1 MFKKLTFTTLALLV
15 SGVVIA
21 GEKNLYTDLDANKD
35 GGISKEEATALPPLR
50 AQWMVLDVN
59 SDGLL
64 DKAEFAKMEVQE
76 VQEVQES
83 KPIIRSK

>member
-1 MFKKLTFTTLALLV
+1 MFKKLALTSLALLV
-15 SGVVIA
+15 SSVVIA

-50 AQWMVLDVN
+50 AQWIVLDVN

-64 DKAEFAKMEVQE
+64 DQAEFAMMEAVEEVQ
-76 VQEVQES
+76 QS
-83 KPIIRSK
+83 KPIFRSK